1 MIYEKFLTF
10 LQKHPKKIN
19 TTHTDIGK
27 VKIPYSIKS
36 DELDEFYK
44 LYSDVVFNNDTKL
57 SIVEKLQEVCP
68 LVIDLDFKYINNF
81 NERQYTNSFIKQFI
95 KFIFEK
101 LAHLYNLEDKHSLI
115 WIMEKQNICN
125 NIDKQNYKSKDGIH
139 ILLPSIHA
147 NIETYKIF
155 IDEILND
162 SETLKDILNETCL
175 SIPDN
180 NINEI
185 IDKSIYT
192 GNWLL
197 YGSGKEDDIERNNI
211 YTLTNIYKFNLSSET
226 FVKKNINLYL
236 NSPIDIIRK
245 NSVAL
250 PRKENITYTEYLEN
264 KLKDITKSNNV
275 VMKTSIN
282 INLNLNDMDIDELI
296 HIKMEKK
303 INKED
308 INIAC
313 KLVNILNAD
322 RSEDYKD
329 WIQLG
334 FLLNTLSQQR
344 SVEDQEDIIFA
355 SYKNFSKKS
364 SKYNENEIIKQ
375 WNRFTKTNKNEYTL
389 GTLHYWAKMDN
400 MEEYNKIMKEALIGE
415 INNYLF
421 KGLVG
426 EPNAV
431 ARTVYKYFKNMFIYI
446 NSKKETW
453 YFYNDKKGGKWE
465 LTNKGMELKKRL
477 STEIFDIY
485 DYVERHWKKE
495 YDKEENDEKK
505 DDIKKFKINKILAVK
520 SDLLKTFFKKNVIEE
535 CKEFF
540 DDKEF
545 MNKLDQNTQLIGFE
559 NGIYDL
565 NTKMFRQGLPDDY
578 ISLSTGY
585 PLKVSKMPIE
595 LNNINNE
602 VQNIVM
608 NSLIDKDK
616 EFSQIVNSFEKFIKQ
631 VIPIDDVRNYLF
643 RFLSSCLSG
652 EVREEKF
659 RLWTGSGGNGKS
671 KIIELFNLILGN
683 YSGQL
688 DVSYLTNKRGGS
700 SQASPELENIRNARF
715 VYLTEP
721 DKNDTI
727 FVGKLKQ
734 ITGGDKL
741 NTRQLYGETSEF
753 KPQFKMVLM
762 CNELPELAG
771 NDGGTWRRIE
781 VLDFIS
787 KFVEEPNPNNKNPH
801 IYLMDK
807 QLQSNFEY
815 WKILFMIKLLNIYND
830 YNKSEKDGGGTQ
842 PPPEVLEAT
851 ERYKCSNDIISQWY
865 NDHLQWFPMSYDKNN
880 IPQAPIPWKKLQDDW
895 KLFCTDNQYNDKSIK
910 TKQLQAALIAYQIDS
925 SYGWAVGKNTAD
937 KKQNGTN
944 SKPYFNIGPE
954 PDN

>member
-1 MIYEKFLTF
+1 
-10 LQKHPKKIN
+10 
-19 TTHTDIGK
+19 
-27 VKIPYSIKS
+27 
-36 DELDEFYK
+36 
-44 LYSDVVFNNDTKL
+44 
-57 SIVEKLQEVCP
+57 
-68 LVIDLDFKYINNF
+68 
-81 NERQYTNSFIKQFI
+81 
-95 KFIFEK
+95 
-101 LAHLYNLEDKHSLI
+101 
-115 WIMEKQNICN
+115 
-125 NIDKQNYKSKDGIH
+125 
-139 ILLPSIHA
+139 
-147 NIETYKIF
+147 
-155 IDEILND
+155 
-162 SETLKDILNETCL
+162 
-175 SIPDN
+175 
-180 NINEI
+180 
-185 IDKSIYT
+185 
-192 GNWLL
+192 
-197 YGSGKEDDIERNNI
+197 
-211 YTLTNIYKFNLSSET
+211 
-226 FVKKNINLYL
+226 
-236 NSPIDIIRK
+236 
-245 NSVAL
+245 
-250 PRKENITYTEYLEN
+250 
-264 KLKDITKSNNV
+264 
-275 VMKTSIN
+275 
-282 INLNLNDMDIDELI
+282 
-296 HIKMEKK
+296 
-303 INKED
+303 
-308 INIAC
+308 
-313 KLVNILNAD
+313 
-322 RSEDYKD
+322 
-329 WIQLG
+329 
-334 FLLNTLSQQR
+334 
-344 SVEDQEDIIFA
+344 
-355 SYKNFSKKS
+355 
-364 SKYNENEIIKQ
+364 
-375 WNRFTKTNKNEYTL
+375 
-389 GTLHYWAKMDN
+389 
-400 MEEYNKIMKEALIGE
+400 
-415 INNYLF
+415 
-421 KGLVG
+421 
-426 EPNAV
+426 
-431 ARTVYKYFKNMFIYI
+431 
-446 NSKKETW
+446 
-453 YFYNDKKGGKWE
+453 
-465 LTNKGMELKKRL
+465 
-477 STEIFDIY
+477 
-485 DYVERHWKKE
+485 
-495 YDKEENDEKK
+495 
-505 DDIKKFKINKILAVK
+505 
-520 SDLLKTFFKKNVIEE
+520 
-535 CKEFF
+535 
-540 DDKEF
+540 

-944 SKPYFNIGPE
+944 SKPYFNIGPV